1 MTDDYRAY
9 KEIKNELAHT
19 DREVFSYVAE
29 TKWGYDQKSY
39 MKISEKEKHGAFID
53 FLIDIEIAKNS
64 DFFIGSHKSNIFR
77 LVHYLKKGRPE
88 YTTQDKMTSLFGL
101 FGLASV
107 RFGQVRRQAWRAF
120 SGSYNIQRR
129 RTSNPTRN
137 HDFERRL

>member
-1 MTDDYRAY
+1 MAGQMNQV
-9 KEIKNELAHT
+9 NEHP
-19 DREVFSYVAE
+19 
-29 TKWGYDQKSY
+29 
-39 MKISEKEKHGAFID
+39 
-53 FLIDIEIAKNS
+53 IERHEQS
-64 DFFIGSHKSNIFR
+64 
-77 LVHYLKKGRPE
+77 E